1 MTIQELSKEYGR
13 TFSNKGC
20 SEQCEGC
27 WQRVNGFGCEQYN
40 MEQAYIAGATYVI
53 NEIQSILTALHEDK
67 RSIFAW
73 GYVSD
78 KLKELLSFI
87 EALPEEAVSEDL
99 ERVAQAHAVLFKSE
113 LYFSLDKEQEKLW
126 IKDIEDTFKEG
137 AQWKEENMIAK
148 SCEWLYGNLH
158 HYWSQKGAGPTKFIK
173 KFRKAMEK

>member
-1 MTIQELSKEYGR
+1 MTIQDLSKEYGR

-87 EALPEEAVSEDL
+87 EALPEEPVSEDL
-99 ERVAQAHAVLFKSE
+99 EKVASAHAVLFPSK
-113 LYFSLDKEQEKLW
+113 LYPLLDKEQEKLW

-137 AQWKEENMIAK
+137 AQWDRGRSVNKA
-148 SCEWLYGNLH
+148 CDWLYDRYNKQGYLDLGDVDDF
-158 HYWSQKGAGPTKFIK
+158 K
-173 KFRKAMEK
+173 REMEE